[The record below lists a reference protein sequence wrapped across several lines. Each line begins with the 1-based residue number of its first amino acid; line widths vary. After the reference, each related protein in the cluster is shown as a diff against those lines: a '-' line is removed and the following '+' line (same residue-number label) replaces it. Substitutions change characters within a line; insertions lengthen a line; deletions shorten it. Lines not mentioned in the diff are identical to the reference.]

1 MANIASLAVSLTAY
15 TSAFDKKMRKSRSTV
30 RVFKSAVDRVDKALL
45 RIGVVAAAAAAAG
58 LVLVT
63 KNAFQSM
70 DAIAKLSARIDV
82 STEFLV
88 AYGHAATLA
97 GTSSEEFSKAIEIFV
112 RRLGELT
119 QGTGEAKYGLEA
131 LGLNMKDM
139 LAMNPEQAFAK
150 VADGIKGLGTQAE
163 KAAVAYRF
171 FGRSGS
177 KMLNL
182 LESDT
187 SGVIA
192 AAERL
197 GITFSEFDAKKIQD
211 ANDAMADM
219 KAVLRGV
226 GQQIAITISPAITK
240 MVKKFLSSK
249 DAVKNLGRKIGKV
262 VVNTMAFVKTVTP
275 LLKWVA
281 GIYVA
286 IKAVTLMVAA
296 LRATAVGLAVVQAL
310 GGPAGWI
317 TLAAGA
323 AIATAAVLATKAS
336 FDGLTTGIESGMESA
351 ENSIKGVAATAED
364 MGAKVEEVAES
375 IENAFPKSLDRLY
388 QEADRIG
395 KDKFEIAELEMK
407 LANQYNSAN
416 AKYLERIKNTIKEK
430 EAVVELGK
438 AADKLKESLESPA
451 EKFKKLRDQYAQ
463 MLEAK
468 LISQGQFDK
477 AISAASKEHLNPASL
492 QSAMSIPDMQIKS
505 YRSENVDVT
514 ALGSSREISPIVKKQ
529 EELVEIGKETNRHLE
544 KLVKKEGLE

>member
-30 RVFKSAVDRVDKALL
+30 RVFKSAVARVDKALL

-187 SGVIA
+187 SDVFSK
-192 AAERL
+192 AEKL
-197 GITFSEFDAKKIQD
+197 NILYSEFDAKKIQD
-211 ANDAMADM
+211 ANDAMANLKKM
-219 KAVLRGV
+219 IGGV
-226 GQQIAITISPAITK
+226 GQSIAIKVAPKITQMITAFLESGDAAQKLRNIVDKVIKKTIA
-240 MVKKFLSSK
+240 F
-249 DAVKNLGRKIGKV
+249 GK
-262 VVNTMAFVKTVTP
+262 TALTI
-275 LLKWVA
+275 LKWA
-281 GIYVA
+281 SAIYVGV
-286 IKAVTLMVAA
+286 KAASILI
-296 LRATAVGLAVVQAL
+296 AVLKGVSVSMSIVQAL
-310 GGPAGWI
+310 GGPIGWASLAI
-317 TLAAGA
+317 GLTTAAAAGIAVKKSFDKVGDSIKGGMDDAKNSIDKMKASLEA
-323 AIATAAVLATKAS
+323 AGKTKVDTIDTTALAEKAKAFDELATKA
-336 FDGLTTGIESGMESA
+336 E
-351 ENSIKGVAATAED
+351 
-364 MGAKVEEVAES
+364 
-375 IENAFPKSLDRLY
+375 RL
-388 QEADRIG
+388 R
-395 KDKFEIAELEMK
+395 
-407 LANQYNSAN
+407 
-416 AKYLERIKNTIKEK
+416 
-430 EAVVELGK
+430 
-438 AADKLKESLESPA
+438 ESLKTPV
-451 EKFKKLRDQYAQ
+451 EKFKEMREELDKMIQS
-463 MLEAK
+463 K
-468 LISQGQFDK
+468 LISQQEYDK
-477 AISAASKEHLNPASL
+477 AINKYSESLLKTSDPSLNV
-492 QSAMSIPDMQIKS
+492 KS
-505 YRSENVDVT
+505 YRSEYVDVT
-514 ALGSSREISPIVKKQ
+514 GLGTKTTGTAKKDTAEQ
-529 EELVEIGKETNRHLE
+529 TLE
-544 KLVKKEGLE
+544 VNKRMESYLSVMAKREGLN